1 METLF
6 SIFRTNF
13 WTRWVGGKE
22 QPLTSMLSGTGS
34 CCAKSSQ
41 VILQKLA
48 QLAEENSRLKEE
60 LRLYD
65 LKENLEYDL

>member
-1 METLF
+1 
-6 SIFRTNF
+6 
-13 WTRWVGGKE
+13 
-22 QPLTSMLSGTGS
+22 LTSMLSGTGS